1 MKVTKKVILYGLA
14 LLVDANP
21 KGCKTT
27 PGPTGLGL
35 YAHVP
40 VPGDTTPIEESKPNS
55 NPNPNPNPNP
65 NSNPNQ
71 KMNSYQPT
79 PMKTYVSQ
87 SIPSS
92 TEVSQS
98 IPSPAE
104 VSQTVNPALQS
115 SPVASYGM
123 YAALAPIQCRV
134 KIANSTNYGSNTLVT
149 ITTSLASVTKST
161 QVSSQTMS
169 PSSLT
174 KSAVSQKGS
183 EGLTAADVSKHA
195 SVSDCYIVYKSNV
208 YDMSAWASSGH
219 PEGPA
224 PIVSYCGKTDGGYA
238 TAFEKD
244 HPGKDVTS
252 KSAKNLGKLAV

>member
-1 MKVTKKVILYGLA
+1 MKITKKIILYGLA

-27 PGPTGLGL
+27 PGPTGPGL

-40 VPGDTTPIEESKPNS
+40 VPGDTTPIEESKPN
-55 NPNPNPNPNP
+55 
-65 NSNPNQ
+65 Q

-79 PMKTYVSQ
+79 PIKTYVSQ
-87 SIPSS
+87 SIPSP
-92 TEVSQS
+92 T
-98 IPSPAE
+98 E
-104 VSQTVNPALQS
+104 VSQTVNPVLQS

-183 EGLTAADVSKHA
+183 KGLTAADVSKHA

-208 YDMSAWASSGH
+208 YDMSAWVSSGH
-219 PEGPA
+219 PEGPT

-238 TAFEKD
+238 TAFEKE
-244 HPGKDVTS
+244 HPGKGVTS